1 MIHHPVEPAVGKGAG
16 VPRRLDA
23 LIVGQGFGGMYMLHR
38 ARGMGLNVVAIE
50 AGDDVGG
57 TWYWNRYPG
66 ARCDV
71 MSIDYCYSFS
81 NELMQEWTWSEQFAA
96 QPEIWA
102 YAKWVAD
109 KLDLRRDIT
118 FKTRATSLAF
128 DEPRQLWRVQTD
140 RGDIFEVTYLIMATG
155 PLSIPKGLDV
165 RGHERFKGNI
175 YLSGRWPHHPVEF
188 AGKRVGLI
196 GTGSTGVQIAPVVAE
211 QADQLFVF
219 QRTPSF
225 TLPMR
230 NRPLDAD
237 YVAQIK
243 EHYPEL
249 RAIAR
254 NTATGGVRA
263 TSTRPVFSIPVAERE
278 RLMAEAW
285 AQSGL
290 AFFGLFS
297 DVLMNQ
303 KANDVVAEFVR
314 RKIREAVK
322 DPATAEALTPRGY
335 PIFARRICLDTN
347 YYEAFNRE
355 NVTLVDCLKEPIV
368 EITATGI
375 RTAAREIDLDI
386 VIAAT
391 GYDGLTGAMTTPDVT
406 GKGGRR
412 LREKWAAGAH
422 SHLGLML
429 EGFPNLFMIAGANGP
444 SALANYLILNEQ
456 NADWICDCIGFMRT
470 NGHRAIE
477 PTADAEDAYMAL
489 VNAIAG
495 RSLMPKAN
503 TWYTG
508 TNIPGKPRFFPLFA
522 GGLNK
527 YLEMCRDVAATG
539 YQGFKFA
546 AAIDRAPPHD
556 SPRLEPAHPTV

>member
-1 MIHHPVEPAVGKGAG
+1 MDHQTPEQSSDGAT
-16 VPRRLDA
+16 RRLDA
-23 LIVGQGFGGMYMLHR
+23 LVVGQGFGGMYMLHR
-38 ARGMGLNVVAIE
+38 ARGMGLHVLAIE

-81 NELMQEWTWSEQFAA
+81 NEIMQEWTWSEQFAPQA
-96 QPEIWA
+96 EIWA

-109 KLDLRRDIT
+109 KLDLRRDVQ
-118 FKTRATSLAF
+118 FDTRATSLTYDDA
-128 DEPRQLWRVQTD
+128 RQLWTVMTD
-140 RGDIFEVTYLIMATG
+140 CGDVFEVTYLIMATG

-165 RGHERFKGNI
+165 PGSERFKGEL

-196 GTGSTGVQIAPVVAE
+196 GTGSTGIQITPVVAE
-211 QADQLFVF
+211 QARELVVF

-230 NRPLDAD
+230 NQRLDAE

-243 EHYPEL
+243 QNYPEL
-249 RAIAR
+249 RAFAR
-254 NTATGGVRA
+254 NTLTGGVRA
-263 TSTRPVFSIPVAERE
+263 TSNRPLFSVTVAERE
-278 RLMAEAW
+278 RLMEEAW
-285 AQSGL
+285 AHSGL
-290 AFFGLFS
+290 AFLGLFA
-297 DVLMNQ
+297 DVFTNPR
-303 KANDVVAEFVR
+303 ANDVVADFVR
-314 RKIREAVK
+314 GKIREVVK

-335 PIFARRICLDTN
+335 PIFARRPCLDTN
-347 YYEAFNRE
+347 YYEAFNRD

-368 EITATGI
+368 EITETGI
-375 RTAAREIDLDI
+375 RTGAREIDLDI
-386 VIAAT
+386 IIAAT
-391 GYDGLTGAMTTPDVT
+391 GYDGLTGAMMAVDIK
-406 GKGGRR
+406 GKQGRS

-422 SHLGLML
+422 SHLGLMI

-456 NADWICDCIGFMRT
+456 NADWICDCIGFMRAH
-470 NGHRAIE
+470 GHGAIE
-477 PTADAEDAYMAL
+477 PTAAAEDRYMAM
-489 VNAIAG
+489 VSAIA
-495 RSLMPKAN
+495 SHLLISKAN

-508 TNIPGKPRFFPLFA
+508 TNIPGKARFFPLFA

-527 YLEMCRDVAATG
+527 YLEMCRDAAASG
-539 YQGFKFA
+539 YQGFAFVGAPA
-546 AAIDRAPPHD
+546 AAAR
-556 SPRLEPAHPTV
+556 